1 MLQLVTE
8 DGIYSFGDY
17 EFCTESCVILNGE
30 FGSYLIESI
39 EAPKLKEALK
49 NGMPCCR
56 EFPYLYDTCH
66 GSVKKNFTKY
76 LVPVIIHAEEPYS
89 LTPPRRSKFKE
100 FAERL
105 EIIRGLYAAIAD
117 DYDEDGIG
125 LSYSIEK
132 LAEELL

>member
-8 DGIYSFGDY
+8 DFIYSFGEY
-17 EFCTESCVILNGE
+17 EFCTDSCVILNGE

-56 EFPYLYDTCH
+56 EFPYLYDTVH

-76 LVPVIIHAEEPYS
+76 LIPVIIHAEEPYS
-89 LTPPRRSKFKE
+89 LTPIKRKKYKE
-100 FAERL
+100 FAKRL
-105 EIIRGLYAAIAD
+105 ELVRGIYASIAD
-117 DYDEDGIG
+117 DFDEDGIG
-125 LSYSIEK
+125 LELSIEK